1 MRGGSKTRFGVW
13 GMGRSV
19 PGEDGKATYMWFNHG
34 SNAALSGTRQD
45 GADGMML
52 IFDGAGPRRWYAARG
67 RQRLGQAV
75 RHQRA
80 GLRAS
85 RRQGSGAGSREIRSI
100 VHLAPFGF
108 GVGLALRLASIY
120 NLRMSRFTRRQILA
134 AAPFVAAAA
143 AAPAR
148 LPIRKAVEFS
158 MLPGKIPVLDRFQMA
173 RDAGFEAIE
182 CPTMPD
188 AAAAEEA
195 LAASRKTQLPIHSVM
210 NSEHWRSPLSSA
222 DPAVVEKSMEGMR
235 TSLRNAKLWGA
246 DTVLLVPAVVNP
258 ETSYAQAWE
267 RSQRQ
272 IRKLIPLAEEAKVII
287 GIEEVWNK
295 FLLSP
300 LEFARYVDEFNSP
313 WIRAYFDIG
322 NVAIQ
327 AYPQDWIRTLGKRIV
342 KVHVKDFSFKKRLA
356 EFTPLLEGEIDW
368 RAVHAALA
376 DIGYQGTATVELS
389 GGDAAY
395 LKEVNSRFEKILTGQ
410 V

>member
-1 MRGGSKTRFGVW
+1 
-13 GMGRSV
+13 
-19 PGEDGKATYMWFNHG
+19 
-34 SNAALSGTRQD
+34 
-45 GADGMML
+45 
-52 IFDGAGPRRWYAARG
+52 
-67 RQRLGQAV
+67 
-75 RHQRA
+75 
-80 GLRAS
+80 
-85 RRQGSGAGSREIRSI
+85 
-100 VHLAPFGF
+100 
-108 GVGLALRLASIY
+108 
-120 NLRMSRFTRRQILA
+120 MSRFTRRQILA

-222 DPAVVEKSMEGMR
+222 DPAVVEKSLEGMR
-235 TSLRNAKLWGA
+235 TSLRNARLWGA

-267 RSQRQ
+267 RSQKQ
-272 IRKLIPLAEEAKVII
+272 IRKLIPLAEETKVII

-342 KVHVKDFSFKKRLA
+342 KLHVKDFSFKKRLA

-395 LKEVNSRFEKILTGQ
+395 LKEVNTRFEKILNGQ

>member
-1 MRGGSKTRFGVW
+1 
-13 GMGRSV
+13 
-19 PGEDGKATYMWFNHG
+19 
-34 SNAALSGTRQD
+34 
-45 GADGMML
+45 
-52 IFDGAGPRRWYAARG
+52 
-67 RQRLGQAV
+67 
-75 RHQRA
+75 
-80 GLRAS
+80 
-85 RRQGSGAGSREIRSI
+85 
-100 VHLAPFGF
+100 
-108 GVGLALRLASIY
+108 
-120 NLRMSRFTRRQILA
+120 MSRFTRRQILA
-134 AAPFVAAAA
+134 TAPLVAAAA

-173 RDAGFEAIE
+173 REAGFEAIE

-188 AAAAEEA
+188 AAAAEEV
-195 LAASRKTQLPIHSVM
+195 LAASRKAQLPIHSVM
-210 NSEHWRSPLSSA
+210 NQEHWRSPLSSA
-222 DPAVVEKSMEGMR
+222 DKAVVEKSMEGMR

-272 IRKLIPLAEEAKVII
+272 IRQLIPLAEEAKVII

-395 LKEVNSRFEKILTGQ
+395 LKEVNARFEKILTGQ